1 MRALVF
7 LLVKLALLV
16 AGFVWLAD
24 HPGTV
29 RIAWEGWQIDTT
41 PALLIGGSFLL
52 ALLFYGV
59 IRGFTALRA
68 GPRAWARAR
77 RWKQREA
84 GVTALTQGMLAL
96 AAGEAG
102 PAKIA
107 IKQVYQGLGDRP
119 IALLLTA
126 QAAMLEQDW
135 VTARQAFTDLT
146 QHPQAEFLGYR
157 GLLSVERATGNAE
170 AALTAARAAQALKPT
185 ALAVLHARLDLAA
198 RRGDW
203 GDYRQALALGGEAL
217 PADDRRHRQAVA
229 ALAEAKAHEM
239 AGTPAAALVAVD
251 DALAADKQFLPAL
264 LAKARLL
271 TAEGRGVEAQRFAE
285 KHWAKQPHSGFLP
298 YLLTASD
305 PLGQY
310 RQAEK
315 LLRAAQ
321 RHPEA
326 ELALGQAAL
335 AARLWGEARRHLET
349 ARAAPLTERR
359 ALLALALLAEA
370 EHQNHAQAAQVRA
383 DAQSAPLDPRWRCS
397 ACGAATADWEP
408 VCPSCGAVG
417 SSHWG
422 QPGDPAVVPTPL
434 PAMVPALLP

>member
-1 MRALVF
+1 MRALIF
-7 LLVKLALLV
+7 LLVKLGLLV

-52 ALLFYGV
+52 ALLFYGL

-84 GVTALTQGMLAL
+84 GMTALTQGMLAL
-96 AAGEAG
+96 AAGETGA
-102 PAKIA
+102 AKAA

-119 IALLLTA
+119 LALLLTA

-135 VTARQAFTDLT
+135 STARQAFTDLS
-146 QHPQAEFLGYR
+146 QHPQADFLGYR
-157 GLLSVERATGNAE
+157 GLLAVERATGNDD
-170 AALTAARAAQALKPT
+170 AALTAARAAQALKPN
-185 ALAVLHARLDLAA
+185 ALSVLHARLDLAA

-203 GDYRQALALGGEAL
+203 ADYRQALDLGGAAL
-217 PADDRRHRQAVA
+217 PSDDRRHRQAVA
-229 ALAEAKAHEM
+229 ALADAKAQEA

-251 DALAADKQFLPAL
+251 AALEADKQFLPAL
-264 LAKARLL
+264 LAKPRLL
-271 TAEGRGVEAQRFAE
+271 TAEGRETEAQRFAE
-285 KHWAKQPHSGFLP
+285 KHWAKQPHPGFLP

-305 PLGQY
+305 PMGQY

-315 LLRAAQ
+315 LLRAAHH
-321 RHPEA
+321 HPEA

-335 AARLWGEARRHLET
+335 AARLWGEARRHLEA
-349 ARAAPLTERR
+349 ARAAPITERR
-359 ALLALALLAEA
+359 ALQALALLAEA
-370 EHQNHAQAAQVRA
+370 EHQNQAQAAQFRA
-383 DAQSAPLDPRWRCS
+383 DAQSAPLDPRWRCA
-397 ACGAATADWEP
+397 ACGSALTVWEP

-417 SSHWG
+417 ASHWG
-422 QPGDPAVVPTPL
+422 QPGDPAAIPPPS
-434 PAMVPALLP
+434 PATIPALLP